1 MALKLVTAP
10 PGTGKTL
17 LLIKMIFEYLK
28 EGRRV
33 YCNIDQLKIDEVLPI
48 PHNADWR
55 DYPDGSVVIY
65 DEAQEHAAFSAD
77 DLLDFPEYVESERL
91 LIPRIVKKTVPD
103 GSVVRVVE
111 ETVYEEE
118 QITAYNARLRKEKKE
133 YDREYKR
140 YAESI
145 KDIARGFQVH
155 RHFGFDIILATQDQS
170 LLNNLA
176 KKCVG
181 EHYHLT
187 RPFGLRGNMIFFW
200 RRLVSSPDSRAE
212 KAACEWRKHI
222 NFDKTYFGLYRS
234 ANVHTHKSSIPLKY
248 ILVGLIIIGLCILPF
263 YLLSNNKA
271 VKAYRGEKVEESKP
285 TDTVM
290 KGEMP
295 TTPEQLSAFQQE
307 QQLQLER
314 EKRIEEQRKIYAERT
329 QKESEQEISGCILFN
344 GKYTAVDEY
353 ARPIHEKNHL
363 CKQVIQDAD
372 RNVMKKPLKQ
382 RQSNNNMQ
390 NNYSDTA
397 QEDLQLARTVEAKKE
412 YFNEP

>member
-33 YCNIDQLKIDEVLPI
+33 YSNIDQLKIEEVLPL

-55 DYPDGSVVIY
+55 DYPDGSVIIY

-77 DLLDFPEYVESERL
+77 DLLDFPEYVESEQL
-91 LIPRIVKKTVPD
+91 QN
-103 GSVVRVVE
+103 E
-111 ETVYEEE
+111 N
-118 QITAYNARLRKEKKE
+118 ITAYNARLRKEKKE

-200 RRLVSSPDSRAE
+200 RRLVTNPDSRPE
-212 KAACEWRKHI
+212 KSACEWKKHI
-222 NFDKTYFGLYRS
+222 NFNKNYFNLYRS
-234 ANVHTHKSSIPLKY
+234 ANTHTHKSKIPLKY
-248 ILVGLIIIGLCILPF
+248 ILFLIMMVILICLPF
-263 YLLSNNKA
+263 YLVSNNKA
-271 VKAYRGEKVEESKP
+271 LSLMAGKKEETKQTSTDIVINDKAPSSPEALAAFNEE
-285 TDTVM
+285 
-290 KGEMP
+290 
-295 TTPEQLSAFQQE
+295 QRLQQ
-307 QQLQLER
+307 ER
-314 EKRIEEQRKIYAERT
+314 EKRLEEQRKIYAESQ
-329 QKESEQEISGCILFN
+329 QKQIEQEQEQEISGCILWK

-353 ARPIHEKNHL
+353 ARPIHEKSHL

-372 RNVMKKPLKQ
+372 RNVMKKPSLRSREIQ
-382 RQSNNNMQ
+382 AT
-390 NNYSDTA
+390 NNYSSDAQDQLETSRLIENQKQIFEDTSNI
-397 QEDLQLARTVEAKKE
+397 RVGGVPT
-412 YFNEP
+412 N

>member
-33 YCNIDQLKIDEVLPI
+33 YSNIDQLKIEEVLPL

-55 DYPDGSVVIY
+55 DYPDGSVIIY

-77 DLLDFPEYVESERL
+77 DLIDFPEHIESEQL
-91 LIPRIVKKTVPD
+91 QN
-103 GSVVRVVE
+103 E
-111 ETVYEEE
+111 N
-118 QITAYNARLRKEKKE
+118 ITTYNARLRKEKKE

-200 RRLVSSPDSRAE
+200 RRLVTNPDSRAE
-212 KAACEWRKHI
+212 KSACEWKKHI
-222 NFDKTYFGLYRS
+222 NFNKNYFNLYRS
-234 ANVHTHKSSIPLKY
+234 ANTHTHKSKIPFKY
-248 ILVGLIIIGLCILPF
+248 ILFLIIMVILICLPF
-263 YLLSNNKA
+263 YLVSNNKA
-271 VKAYRGEKVEESKP
+271 LSLMSGKKEETKQTSTDIVINDKAPSSPDALAAFNEE
-285 TDTVM
+285 
-290 KGEMP
+290 
-295 TTPEQLSAFQQE
+295 QRLQQ
-307 QQLQLER
+307 ER
-314 EKRIEEQRKIYAERT
+314 EKRLEEQRMIYAQT
-329 QKESEQEISGCILFN
+329 QQKQIEQEQEQEISGCILWK

-353 ARPIHEKNHL
+353 ARPIHDKSHL

-372 RNVMKKPLKQ
+372 RNVMKKPTLRTRDIQ
-382 RQSNNNMQ
+382 AT
-390 NNYSDTA
+390 NNYSSDA
-397 QEDLQLARTVEAKKE
+397 QDQLETSRLIENQKRVFEDNPALETSLMK
-412 YFNEP
+412 

>member
-33 YCNIDQLKIDEVLPI
+33 YCNIDQLKIEEVLPI

-65 DEAQEHAAFSAD
+65 DEAQEHAAFSSD
-77 DLLDFPEYVESERL
+77 DLIDFDEYIESEQFENE
-91 LIPRIVKKTVPD
+91 K
-103 GSVVRVVE
+103 
-111 ETVYEEE
+111 
-118 QITAYNARLRKEKKE
+118 ITEYNARLRKEKRD
-133 YDREYKR
+133 YDKR
-140 YAESI
+140 KNAYIESI

-200 RRLVSSPDSRAE
+200 RRLVTSPDSRTEKSAAE
-212 KAACEWRKHI
+212 WKKHI
-222 NFDKTYFGLYRS
+222 NFDKSYFKLYRS

-248 ILVGLIIIGLCILPF
+248 IIVGLIIVGLCCLPF
-263 YLLSNNKA
+263 YLISNNKA
-271 VKAYRGEKVEESKP
+271 VAMYQGKDKLSDAQKSNP
-285 TDTVM
+285 NDIPLNQP
-290 KGEMP
+290 MP
-295 TTPEQLSAFQQE
+295 TTPEALAAFQK
-307 QQLQLER
+307 QQQDQLDR
-314 EKRIEEQRKIYAERT
+314 EKNIAEQRQIFADRK
-329 QKESEQEISGCILFN
+329 KQEEDVQISGCVYFN
-344 GKYTAVDEY
+344 GQYTAVDEY
-353 ARPIHEKNHL
+353 ARYIPEKSHL
-363 CKQVIQDAD
+363 CKDVIKNAD
-372 RNVMKKPLKQ
+372 RRAMKTPQ
-382 RQSNNNMQ
+382 RQIY
-390 NNYSDTA
+390 NNYSQDA
-397 QEDLQLARTVEAKKE
+397 SAELANARTFEETQEIFK
-412 YFNEP
+412 

>member
-33 YCNIDQLKIDEVLPI
+33 YANIDQLKIAEVLPI

-55 DYPDGSVVIY
+55 DLPDGSVVIY

-91 LIPRIVKKTVPD
+91 LIPKIVQKTQVY

-111 ETVYEEE
+111 ETIYEEE

-200 RRLVSSPDSRAE
+200 RRLVTSPDSRAE
-212 KAACEWRKHI
+212 KAACEWKKHI

-234 ANVHTHKSSIPLKY
+234 ANVHTHKASIPLKY
-248 ILVGLIIIGLCILPF
+248 ILVGIAIICLCILPF

-271 VKAYRGEKVEESKP
+271 VKMYSGEKFEEPKP
-285 TDTVM
+285 TDTVVN
-290 KGEMP
+290 GEMP
-295 TTPEQLSAFQQE
+295 KTPEQLAAFQKE
-307 QQLQLER
+307 QQLQQER
-314 EKRIEEQRKIYAERT
+314 ERRIEEQRQIYAQRL
-329 QKESEQEISGCILFN
+329 QKEQEQEISGCVFFR
-344 GKYTAVDEY
+344 GKYTAVDEF
-353 ARPIHEKNHL
+353 ARPIHDKSHL

-372 RNVMKKPLKQ
+372 RNVMKKPT
-382 RQSNNNMQ
+382 RQTFNQQ
-390 NNYSDTA
+390 NNYS
-397 QEDLQLARTVEAKKE
+397 QEADQQLETARTVEAQRE
-412 YFNEP
+412 MFNEP

>member
-28 EGRRV
+28 QGRRV
-33 YCNIDQLKIDEVLPI
+33 YSNIDQLKIEEVLPI
-48 PHNADWR
+48 SHNADWR
-55 DYPDGSVVIY
+55 DLPDGSVVIY

-77 DLLDFPEYVESERL
+77 DLIDFPEYIESEQL
-91 LIPRIVKKTVPD
+91 ENENV
-103 GSVVRVVE
+103 
-111 ETVYEEE
+111 
-118 QITAYNARLRKEKKE
+118 TAYNARLRKEKKE

-212 KAACEWRKHI
+212 KLSAEWKKHI
-222 NFDKTYFGLYRS
+222 NFNKNYFNLYRS
-234 ANVHTHKSSIPLKY
+234 ANVHTHKASIPLKY
-248 ILVGLIIIGLCILPF
+248 IIVGLIILGLCILPF
-263 YLLSNNKA
+263 YLISNNKA
-271 VKAYRGEKVEESKP
+271 VKLMSAKKEQTQQTEQSTDIKVNAA
-285 TDTVM
+285 
-290 KGEMP
+290 MP
-295 TTPEQLSAFQQE
+295 TSPEQLATFQQE
-307 QQLQLER
+307 QQLQQER
-314 EKRIEEQRKIYAERT
+314 EKRLEEQRQIYAERLK
-329 QKESEQEISGCILFN
+329 KEQEQEISGCVMFN
-344 GKYTAVDEY
+344 GKYTAIDEF
-353 ARPIHEKNHL
+353 ARPIHDKSHL

-372 RNVMKKPLKQ
+372 RNVMKKPT
-382 RQSNNNMQ
+382 RASGIMQ
-390 NNYSDTA
+390 NNYSQQAT
-397 QEDLQLARTVEAKKE
+397 QDLETARTVEAQRE
-412 YFNEP
+412 MFNEP

>member
-28 EGRRV
+28 QGRRV
-33 YCNIDQLKIDEVLPI
+33 YANIDQLKIEEVLPI

-55 DYPDGSVVIY
+55 DLPDGSVVIY

-77 DLLDFPEYVESERL
+77 DLVDFPEYVESEQL
-91 LIPRIVKKTVPD
+91 EHENV
-103 GSVVRVVE
+103 
-111 ETVYEEE
+111 
-118 QITAYNARLRKEKKE
+118 TAYNSRLRKEKKE

-212 KAACEWRKHI
+212 KSAAEWKKHI
-222 NFDKTYFGLYRS
+222 NFNKNYFNLYRS
-234 ANVHTHKSSIPLKY
+234 ANVHTHKASIPVKY
-248 ILVGLIIIGLCILPF
+248 IIVFIIIIGLCILPF
-263 YLLSNNKA
+263 YLISNNKA
-271 VKAYRGEKVEESKP
+271 VKLMSGKKEEIQQNDIVVDK
-285 TDTVM
+285 
-290 KGEMP
+290 EMP
-295 TTPEQLSAFQQE
+295 SSPEQLAAFHKEQELQE
-307 QQLQLER
+307 QRQAMLQN
-314 EKRIEEQRKIYAERT
+314 QRDIYAQNQQKANER
-329 QKESEQEISGCILFN
+329 EISGCVYYN
-344 GKYTAVDEY
+344 GQYTAIDEF
-353 ARPIHEKNHL
+353 ARPIHDKSDL

-372 RNVMKKPLKQ
+372 RNVMKKPVRIQ
-382 RQSNNNMQ
+382 QQYNE
-390 NNYSDTA
+390 YSPDA
-397 QEDLQLARTVEAKKE
+397 ELQLRTQQLEQQEYESVQKLKE
-412 YFNEP
+412 SQSFQLE